1 MISSLTHGLLLPADD
16 SFKDEDMPQILLVD
30 DERVLRTSLT
40 FTLQQSGYQVTTAVN
55 GPEALR
61 LAEEQPPDLVLL
73 DLMLPG
79 LDGMEV
85 CRRLRRRSNVPVI
98 MLSAR
103 GEEDDRVTGLRL
115 GADDYV
121 TKPFSSRELIARIEA
136 VLRRH
141 GALPKG
147 AEEAG
152 ERSSPA
158 EKPLEPVLESGD
170 LRLDVQGRRAW
181 RAGAPLSL
189 SPKEF
194 QLLCLLMQHRGRALS
209 RDELI
214 ASVWGSEFM
223 GDTKTLDVHIRWLR
237 AKVEPDPAEPT
248 HIRTVRRF
256 GFRFE

>member
-1 MISSLTHGLLLPADD
+1 
-16 SFKDEDMPQILLVD
+16 MPQILLVD

-40 FTLQQSGYQVTTAVN
+40 FTLQQNGYQVTTAAT

-61 LAEEQPPDLVLL
+61 LAEEQPPDLILL

-79 LDGMEV
+79 VGGLEV

-103 GEEDDRVTGLRL
+103 GQEDDRVTGLRL

-121 TKPFSSRELIARIEA
+121 TKPFSTRELIARIEA

-141 GALPKG
+141 AATPAGSEEVEERSAAADQVVESGAL
-147 AEEAG
+147 
-152 ERSSPA
+152 R
-158 EKPLEPVLESGD
+158 VD
-170 LRLDVQGRRAW
+170 LQARQAW
-181 RAGAPLSL
+181 RDGVPLSL

-194 QLLCLLMQHRGRALS
+194 QLLSLLMQHRGRALS

-223 GDTKTLDVHIRWLR
+223 GDAKTLDVHIRWLR

>member
-1 MISSLTHGLLLPADD
+1 
-16 SFKDEDMPQILLVD
+16 MPQILLVD

-40 FTLQQSGYQVTTAVN
+40 FTLQQNGYQVTSAAT

-61 LAEEQPPDLVLL
+61 IAEEQPPDLILL

-79 LDGMEV
+79 VDGMEV

-103 GEEDDRVTGLRL
+103 GQEDDRVTGLRL

-121 TKPFSSRELIARIEA
+121 TKPFSTRELIARIEA

-141 GALPKG
+141 AALPS
-147 AEEAG
+147 ASEESE
-152 ERSSPA
+152 ERPVAA
-158 EKPLEPVLESGD
+158 EKPAEQILESGA
-170 LRLDVQGRRAW
+170 LRLDVQARQAW
-181 RAGAPLSL
+181 RDGELLNL

-194 QLLCLLMQHRGRALS
+194 QLLSLLMQHRGRALS

-223 GDTKTLDVHIRWLR
+223 GDGKTLDVHIRWLR
-237 AKVEPDPAEPT
+237 AKVEPNPAEPT
-248 HIRTVRRF
+248 HVRTVRRF

>member
-1 MISSLTHGLLLPADD
+1 
-16 SFKDEDMPQILLVD
+16 MPQILLVD

-40 FTLQQSGYQVTTAVN
+40 FTLQQNGYQVTSAAN

-61 LAEEQPPDLVLL
+61 LAEEQPPDLILL

-103 GEEDDRVTGLRL
+103 GQEDDRVTGLRL

-121 TKPFSSRELIARIEA
+121 TKPFSTRELIARIEA

-141 GALPKG
+141 AARPESAEEGDSRPTPTEALPD
-147 AEEAG
+147 
-152 ERSSPA
+152 SS
-158 EKPLEPVLESGD
+158 LESGALRVD
-170 LRLDVQGRRAW
+170 LQARQAW
-181 RAGAPLSL
+181 RDGEPLNL
-189 SPKEF
+189 APKEF
-194 QLLCLLMQHRGRALS
+194 QLLCLLMQHQGRALS

-223 GDTKTLDVHIRWLR
+223 GDAKTLDVHIRWLR
-237 AKVEPDPAEPT
+237 AKIEPDPGQPT

>member
-1 MISSLTHGLLLPADD
+1 
-16 SFKDEDMPQILLVD
+16 MPHILLVD

-40 FTLQQSGYQVTTAVN
+40 FSLQQNGYQVTCAST

-61 LAEEQPPDLVLL
+61 LSEEQPPDLVLL

-103 GEEDDRVTGLRL
+103 GQEDDRVTGLRL

-121 TKPFSSRELIARIEA
+121 TKPFSTRELIARIEA

-141 GALPKG
+141 AARPEPHEEGESRPAPEDGA
-147 AEEAG
+147 AEW
-152 ERSSPA
+152 
-158 EKPLEPVLESGD
+158 LLESGGLRVD
-170 LRLDVQGRRAW
+170 LQARQAW
-181 RAGAPLSL
+181 RDGKPLNL
-189 SPKEF
+189 APKEF

-223 GDTKTLDVHIRWLR
+223 GDAKTLDVHIRWLR
-237 AKVEPDPAEPT
+237 AKIEPDPGDPT